1 MSASLPS
8 LAFAG
13 LGLMGVPMCRRLL
26 AAGYPLAVWNRSP
39 GKRELLAAEGAK
51 AAEVPAELA
60 ADAEIL
66 MLCLADTA
74 AVREVVFGAG
84 GIVENARPGQLLV
97 DFSSAEPAATREMA
111 AELEARCG
119 VRWVD
124 APVSGGTPGAESGS
138 LAIMAGGR
146 AADIERL
153 RPVLSR
159 LGQRLTRM
167 GEVGAGQVTKVCNQM
182 IVACNALVIAEV
194 VALAERAGV
203 DASLLVAG
211 LRQGAAALAG
221 GFADSKPLQI
231 LAPQMAESRYEP
243 VKWHVRTLLKDLDT
257 AVKLSREQGAAT
269 PMSGLAAQLMRLH
282 GSQGNLERDPAT
294 LVEQY
299 RTGAE

>member
-1 MSASLPS
+1 MSAASPS
-8 LAFAG
+8 IAFAG
-13 LGLMGVPMCRRLL
+13 LGLMGVPMSRRLL
-26 AAGYPLAVWNRSP
+26 AAGYPLTVWNRSAA
-39 GKRELLAAEGAK
+39 KRELLAREGAR
-51 AAEVPAELA
+51 AVGSPAELC
-60 ADAEIL
+60 ADAEIV

-74 AVREVVFGAG
+74 AVREVVFGPG
-84 GIVENARPGQLLV
+84 GIVEGAKPGQLLV
-97 DFSSAEPAATREMA
+97 DFSSLEPAATREMA
-111 AELEARCG
+111 AELEARTG
-119 VRWVD
+119 MRWVD
-124 APVSGGTPGAESGS
+124 APVSGGTPGAEAGS

-146 AADIERL
+146 VEDIERI
-153 RPVLSR
+153 RPVLAH

-194 VALAERAGV
+194 VALAESAGV
-203 DASLLVAG
+203 DASLIAP
-211 LRQGAAALAG
+211 ALAG

-257 AVKLSREQGAAT
+257 AVKLSREQGSAT

-282 GSQGNLERDPAT
+282 GSQGHLEHDPAT

-299 RTGAE
+299 RQSRD

>member
-51 AAEVPAELA
+51 AVEVPAELA

-124 APVSGGTPGAESGS
+124 APVAESGS

-203 DASLLVAG
+203 DASLVAP
-211 LRQGAAALAG
+211 ALAG